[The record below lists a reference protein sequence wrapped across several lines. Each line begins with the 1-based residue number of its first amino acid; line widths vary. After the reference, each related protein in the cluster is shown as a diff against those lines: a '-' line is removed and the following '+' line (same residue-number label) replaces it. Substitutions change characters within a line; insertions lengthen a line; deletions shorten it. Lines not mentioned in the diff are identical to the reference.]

1 MLVSGHPAANV
12 VGVEEVDLLPVQAV
26 LLRLLAVGALL
37 GVIFL
42 TSFPAVTSRA
52 QRLLLGLTDMIMISM
67 IKPTMMIPG
76 AWPSVSRPLTQA
88 GARKTPESAKV
99 GGAVRVG
106 REAELSKAKDKHL
119 GGVVGEVSWS
129 LEDSG
134 QELQCSW

>member
-52 QRLLLGLTDMIMISM
+52 QRLLLG
-67 IKPTMMIPG
+67 
-76 AWPSVSRPLTQA
+76 
-88 GARKTPESAKV
+88 
-99 GGAVRVG
+99 
-106 REAELSKAKDKHL
+106 
-119 GGVVGEVSWS
+119 
-129 LEDSG
+129 
-134 QELQCSW
+134 